1 MIMTYIYGYNTPKDI
16 FVERIES
23 NLGLLALLTD
33 TGVVYE
39 AEFVTYDD
47 GKITAHLSENA

>member
-47 GKITAHLSENA
+47 GKITAHLSENV